1 MNFSEILKKKKKNKM
16 EVNQNPEN
24 TEQNETLNVNETD
37 KNEVSDSLEEGSEE
51 LSSENTESQISD
63 EDKLKAES
71 TEWQNKYLRIYA
83 EFDNF
88 KRRTSKERLDLLQ
101 TAGKDV
107 ISDLLTVLDDFE
119 RAQKS
124 IDTATDVVA
133 VKEGVTL
140 VQHKLKGILNQK
152 GLKEMESLGKE
163 FDADLHEGITSI
175 PAPSADLKGKV
186 IDELEK
192 GYLLND
198 KVIRFA
204 KVIIGA

>member
-1 MNFSEILKKKKKNKM
+1 MNFSEILNKKKKNKM

-24 TEQNETLNVNETD
+24 TEQNEMLHENETG
-37 KNEVSDSLEEGSEE
+37 KNEVSEGIDEGSEE
-51 LSSENTESQISD
+51 SSSENTESQISE
-63 EDKLKAES
+63 EDKLKAEA
-71 TEWQNKYLRIYA
+71 TEWQNKYLRLYA

-88 KRRTSKERLDLLQ
+88 KRRTSKERLELLQ
-101 TAGKDV
+101 IAGKDV
-107 ISDLLTVLDDFE
+107 ITDLLTVLDDFE

-124 IDTATDVVA
+124 IETATDVEA

-140 VQHKLKGILNQK
+140 VQHKLKGVLSQK
-152 GLKEMESLGKE
+152 GLKEMESKGKE
-163 FDADLHEGITSI
+163 FDADLHEGITTI
-175 PAPSADLKGKV
+175 PAPSADLKGKI

>member
-1 MNFSEILKKKKKNKM
+1 M

-24 TEQNETLNVNETD
+24 TEQNEMLNENEIG
-37 KNEVSDSLEEGSEE
+37 KNEDSTNVEEGTEE
-51 LSSENTESQISD
+51 SSSENTEGQISD
-63 EDKLKAES
+63 EAKLIAEA
-71 TEWQNKYLRIYA
+71 TEWQNKYLRLYA

-88 KRRTSKERLDLLQ
+88 KRRTSKERLELLQ
-101 TAGKDV
+101 IAGKDV
-107 ISDLLTVLDDFE
+107 ITDLLTVLDDFE

-124 IDTATDVVA
+124 IETTTDVNA

-152 GLKEMESLGKE
+152 GLKEMESIGKD
-163 FDADLHEGITSI
+163 FDADLHEGITNI
-175 PAPSADLKGKV
+175 PAPTTNLKGKV

>member
-1 MNFSEILKKKKKNKM
+1 M

-24 TEQNETLNVNETD
+24 TEQNEMLDDNETG
-37 KNEVSDSLEEGSEE
+37 KNEVSGDLEEGSES
-51 LSSENTESQISD
+51 LSPENAETPISA
-63 EDKLKAES
+63 EDKLKAEA
-71 TEWQNKYLRIYA
+71 TEWNNKYLRLYA

-88 KRRTSKERLDLLQ
+88 KRRTSKERLELLQ
-101 TAGKDV
+101 IAGKDV

-124 IDTATDVVA
+124 IETATDILA
-133 VKEGVTL
+133 VKEGVSL
-140 VQHKLKGILNQK
+140 VQHKLKSILTQK
-152 GLKEMESLGKE
+152 GLKEMESKGKE

-175 PAPSADLKGKV
+175 PAPSPDLKGKV
-186 IDELEK
+186 LDELEK

>member
-1 MNFSEILKKKKKNKM
+1 M
-16 EVNQNPEN
+16 EVNQTPEN
-24 TEQNETLNVNETD
+24 TEQNDMLDENEIN
-37 KNEVSDSLEEGSEE
+37 KNEVSGNLEEESEN
-51 LSSENTESQISD
+51 LSSENAESQISA
-63 EDKLKAES
+63 EDKLKAEA
-71 TEWQNKYLRIYA
+71 TEWNNKYLRLYA

-88 KRRTSKERLDLLQ
+88 KRRTSKERLELLQ
-101 TAGKDV
+101 IAGKDV

-124 IDTATDVVA
+124 IETATDILS

-140 VQHKLKGILNQK
+140 VQHKLKSILTQK
-152 GLKEMESLGKE
+152 GLKEMESIGKE

-175 PAPSADLKGKV
+175 PAPSSDLKGK
-186 IDELEK
+186 ILDELEK

>member
-1 MNFSEILKKKKKNKM
+1 MNFSEILNKKKKNKM

-24 TEQNETLNVNETD
+24 TEQSETLHENETD
-37 KNEVSDSLEEGSEE
+37 KNEVSDGVEEGSEE
-51 LSSENTESQISD
+51 SSSENKEPQISD
-63 EDKLKAES
+63 EDKLKAEA
-71 TEWQNKYLRIYA
+71 TEWQNKYLRLYA

-88 KRRTSKERLDLLQ
+88 KRRTSKERLELLQ
-101 TAGKDV
+101 IAGKDV

-124 IDTATDVVA
+124 IETATDVSA

-140 VQHKLKGILNQK
+140 VQHKLKSILNQK
-152 GLKEMESLGKE
+152 GLKEMESIGKE

>member
-1 MNFSEILKKKKKNKM
+1 M

-24 TEQNETLNVNETD
+24 TEHNEMLHENETG
-37 KNEVSDSLEEGSEE
+37 KNEVSEGIDEGSEE
-51 LSSENTESQISD
+51 SSSENTESQISE
-63 EDKLKAES
+63 EDKLKAEA
-71 TEWQNKYLRIYA
+71 TEWQNKYLRLYA

-88 KRRTSKERLDLLQ
+88 KRRTSKERLELLQ
-101 TAGKDV
+101 IAGKDV
-107 ISDLLTVLDDFE
+107 ITDLLTVLDDFE

-124 IDTATDVVA
+124 IETATDVEA

-140 VQHKLKGILNQK
+140 VQHKLKGVLSQK
-152 GLKEMESLGKE
+152 GLKEMESKGKE
-163 FDADLHEGITSI
+163 FDADLHEGITTI
-175 PAPSADLKGKV
+175 PAPSADLKGKI

>member
-1 MNFSEILKKKKKNKM
+1 MNFSEMLNKKKKTKM

-24 TEQNETLNVNETD
+24 TEQNEMLNENEIG
-37 KNEVSDSLEEGSEE
+37 KNEDSTNVEEGTEE
-51 LSSENTESQISD
+51 SSSENTEGQISD
-63 EDKLKAES
+63 EAKLIAEA
-71 TEWQNKYLRIYA
+71 TEWQNKYLRLYA

-88 KRRTSKERLDLLQ
+88 KRRTSKERLELLQ
-101 TAGKDV
+101 IAGKDV
-107 ISDLLTVLDDFE
+107 ITDLLTVLDDFE

-124 IDTATDVVA
+124 IETTTDVNA

-152 GLKEMESLGKE
+152 GLKEMESIGKD
-163 FDADLHEGITSI
+163 FDADLHEGITNI
-175 PAPSADLKGKV
+175 PAPTANLKGKV

>member
-1 MNFSEILKKKKKNKM
+1 M
-16 EVNQNPEN
+16 EVNQHPEN
-24 TEQNETLNVNETD
+24 NEKNETLNDNETEN
-37 KNEVSDSLEEGSEE
+37 NEVSDSLDNESNESSVDHSDPKISE
-51 LSSENTESQISD
+51 

-71 TEWQNKYLRIYA
+71 TEWQNKYLRLYA

-88 KRRTSKERLDLLQ
+88 KRRTSKERLELLQ
-101 TAGKDV
+101 IAGKDV
-107 ISDLLTVLDDFE
+107 ITDLLPVLDDFE

-124 IDTATDVVA
+124 IEIASDVNA
-133 VKEGVTL
+133 LREGVTL

-152 GLKEMESLGKE
+152 GLKEMESIGKD
-163 FDADLHEGITSI
+163 FDADLHEGITNI
-175 PAPSADLKGKV
+175 PAPSPDLKGKV

>member
-1 MNFSEILKKKKKNKM
+1 M

-24 TEQNETLNVNETD
+24 AEQNEMLDENEID
-37 KNEVSDSLEEGSEE
+37 KNEVSADLEAGSES
-51 LSSENTESQISD
+51 LSPENAETPMSA
-63 EDKLKAES
+63 EDKLKAEA
-71 TEWQNKYLRIYA
+71 TEWNNKYLRLYA

-88 KRRTSKERLDLLQ
+88 KRRTSKERLELLQ
-101 TAGKDV
+101 IAGKDV

-124 IDTATDVVA
+124 IETATDILA

-140 VQHKLKGILNQK
+140 VQHKLKSILTQK
-152 GLKEMESLGKE
+152 GLKEMESIGKE

-175 PAPSADLKGKV
+175 PAPSPDLKGKV
-186 IDELEK
+186 LDELEK

>member
-1 MNFSEILKKKKKNKM
+1 MNFSEILNKKKKNKM

-24 TEQNETLNVNETD
+24 TEQNEMLPGNETD
-37 KNEVSDSLEEGSEE
+37 NNEVIGDVEEGT
-51 LSSENTESQISD
+51 SSANSESQISE
-63 EDKLKAES
+63 EDKLKAEA
-71 TEWQNKYLRIYA
+71 TEWQNKYLRLYA

-88 KRRTSKERLDLLQ
+88 KRRTSKERLELLQ
-101 TAGKDV
+101 IAGKDV

-124 IDTATDVVA
+124 IETATDVIA

-152 GLKEMESLGKE
+152 GLKEMESIGKE

>member
-1 MNFSEILKKKKKNKM
+1 MNFSEMLNKKKKNKM

-24 TEQNETLNVNETD
+24 TEQNEMLDENESG
-37 KNEVSDSLEEGSEE
+37 KNEVLGDLEEESEN
-51 LSSENTESQISD
+51 LSSENAESQISA
-63 EDKLKAES
+63 EDKLKAEAA
-71 TEWQNKYLRIYA
+71 EWNNKYLRLYA

-88 KRRTSKERLDLLQ
+88 KRRTSKERLELLQ
-101 TAGKDV
+101 IAGKDV

-124 IDTATDVVA
+124 IETASDILA

-140 VQHKLKGILNQK
+140 VQNKLKSILTQK
-152 GLKEMESLGKE
+152 GLKEMESIGKE

-175 PAPSADLKGKV
+175 SAPSPDLKGK
-186 IDELEK
+186 ILDELEK

>member
-1 MNFSEILKKKKKNKM
+1 M
-16 EVNQNPEN
+16 EVNQTPEN
-24 TEQNETLNVNETD
+24 TEQNDMLDENEIN
-37 KNEVSDSLEEGSEE
+37 KNEVSGNLEEESEN
-51 LSSENTESQISD
+51 LSSENAESQISA
-63 EDKLKAES
+63 EDKLEAEA
-71 TEWQNKYLRIYA
+71 TEWNNKYLRLYA

-88 KRRTSKERLDLLQ
+88 KRRTSKERLELLQ
-101 TAGKDV
+101 IAGKDV

-124 IDTATDVVA
+124 IETATDILS

-140 VQHKLKGILNQK
+140 VQHKLKSILTQK
-152 GLKEMESLGKE
+152 GLKEMESIGKE

-175 PAPSADLKGKV
+175 PAPSSDLKGK
-186 IDELEK
+186 ILDELEK

>member
-1 MNFSEILKKKKKNKM
+1 M

-24 TEQNETLNVNETD
+24 TEQNEMLHENETG
-37 KNEVSDSLEEGSEE
+37 KNEVSEGIDEGSEE
-51 LSSENTESQISD
+51 SSSENTESQISE
-63 EDKLKAES
+63 EDKLKAEA
-71 TEWQNKYLRIYA
+71 TEWQNKYLRLYA

-88 KRRTSKERLDLLQ
+88 KRRTSKERLELLQ
-101 TAGKDV
+101 IAGKDV
-107 ISDLLTVLDDFE
+107 ITDLLTVLDDFE

-124 IDTATDVVA
+124 IETATDVEA

-140 VQHKLKGILNQK
+140 VQHKLKGVLSQK
-152 GLKEMESLGKE
+152 GLKEMESKGKE
-163 FDADLHEGITSI
+163 FDADLHEGITTI
-175 PAPSADLKGKV
+175 PAPSADLKGKI

>member
-1 MNFSEILKKKKKNKM
+1 M

-24 TEQNETLNVNETD
+24 TEQNEMLNKTETGE
-37 KNEVSDSLEEGSEE
+37 NEVSDGLEEGSEE
-51 LSSENTESQISD
+51 SNTENMESPVSD

-71 TEWQNKYLRIYA
+71 TEWQNKYLRLYA

-88 KRRTSKERLDLLQ
+88 KRRTSKERLELLQ
-101 TAGKDV
+101 IAGKDV

-124 IDTATDVVA
+124 IETATDVVA
-133 VKEGVTL
+133 VKEGITL
-140 VQHKLKGILNQK
+140 VQHKLKGILNHK
-152 GLKEMESLGKE
+152 GLKEMESIGKE

-175 PAPSADLKGKV
+175 PAPTAGMKGKV

>member
-1 MNFSEILKKKKKNKM
+1 MNFSEILNKKKKNKM

-24 TEQNETLNVNETD
+24 TEQNETLQENETD
-37 KNEVSDSLEEGSEE
+37 KNEVSDGLEEGSEE
-51 LSSENTESQISD
+51 SSSENTESQVSD
-63 EDKLKAES
+63 EDKLKAEA
-71 TEWQNKYLRIYA
+71 TEWQNKYLRLYA

-88 KRRTSKERLDLLQ
+88 KRRTSKERLELLQ
-101 TAGKDV
+101 IAGKDV

-124 IDTATDVVA
+124 IETATDVVA

-140 VQHKLKGILNQK
+140 VQHKLKSILNQK
-152 GLKEMESLGKE
+152 GLKEMESKGKE

>member
-1 MNFSEILKKKKKNKM
+1 MNFSEMLNKKKKNKM
-16 EVNQNPEN
+16 EVNQTPEN
-24 TEQNETLNVNETD
+24 TEQNDMLDENEIN
-37 KNEVSDSLEEGSEE
+37 KNEVSGNLEEESEN
-51 LSSENTESQISD
+51 LSSENAESQISA
-63 EDKLKAES
+63 EDKLKAEAA
-71 TEWQNKYLRIYA
+71 EWNNKYLRLYA

-88 KRRTSKERLDLLQ
+88 KRRTSKERLELLQ
-101 TAGKDV
+101 IAGKDV

-124 IDTATDVVA
+124 IETATDILS

-140 VQHKLKGILNQK
+140 VQHKLKSILTQK
-152 GLKEMESLGKE
+152 GLKEMESIGKE

-175 PAPSADLKGKV
+175 PAPSSDLKGK
-186 IDELEK
+186 ILDELEK